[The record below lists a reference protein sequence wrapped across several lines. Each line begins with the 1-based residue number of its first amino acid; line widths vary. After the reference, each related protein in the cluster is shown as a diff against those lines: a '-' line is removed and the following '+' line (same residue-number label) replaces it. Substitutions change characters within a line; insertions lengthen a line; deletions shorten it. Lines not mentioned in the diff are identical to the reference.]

1 MNERPSDDS
10 PTIGE
15 SMNRA
20 LYLDPGFEQDHPSL
34 IGALRDDQDETV
46 VRAQAALD
54 KRRADAAAEV
64 ADFGEQSADQP

>member
-20 LYLDPGFEQDHPSL
+20 LYLDEVRLERSVGFDGLE
-34 IGALRDDQDETV
+34 RDLG
-46 VRAQAALD
+46 RAFATLSAADWGRLT
-54 KRRADAAAEV
+54 
-64 ADFGEQSADQP
+64 